1 MEEVLKRLLDAEAQA
16 SGEVARASA
25 ERERII
31 QEALE
36 QARRAEAQFAEGL
49 ADLHAPYLHQAE
61 ERATTAIAELHR
73 KYEERGRELR
83 ALAEERE
90 HAAIEAALAILI
102 DPQHQ

>member
-1 MEEVLKRLLDAEAQA
+1 MEDILKRLLDAEARA
-16 SGEVARASA
+16 SAEVARASA

-49 ADLHAPYLHQAE
+49 AELHAPYLRQAG
-61 ERATTAIAELHR
+61 ERAETAIAELHR

-83 ALAEERE
+83 ALAEQRE
-90 HAAIEAALAILI
+90 SSAIEAAIALLL
-102 DPQHQ
+102 DPRQR